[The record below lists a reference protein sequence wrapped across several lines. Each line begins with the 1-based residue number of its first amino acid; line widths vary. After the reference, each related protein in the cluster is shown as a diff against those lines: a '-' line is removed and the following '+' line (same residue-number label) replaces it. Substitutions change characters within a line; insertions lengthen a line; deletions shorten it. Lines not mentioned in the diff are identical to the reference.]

1 MIWTLYVMLFTVKFN
16 QMCYCESEETKSP
29 IPDADPLLYAVEDR
43 EQFDIKD

>member
-1 MIWTLYVMLFTVKFN
+1 MLFTVKFN